1 MLHRLMNRFARRTLL
16 LALGTVAVGPA
27 FAQSPVPSGASV
39 EQVVTGFQ
47 FTEGPIWTADG
58 ALLFSDIPANR
69 IYRWA
74 GGDSVDVHRRPS
86 GHSNG
91 LAFSHQGHLLLA
103 QHDGRLS
110 RIAHDGTEETLAA
123 SYDGK
128 RLNSPN
134 DLTVAS
140 NGNVYFTDPPY
151 GVEEAQRELEF
162 SGVYRLDGSGE
173 LTLLADDFAR
183 PNGLAFSPDES
194 TLYVNDSQRGHIRA
208 FDVTADGR
216 ITNGREFAVLEGDA
230 PGAPD
235 GMVTDQSGRVYSTG
249 PGGIWIFDADGT
261 QLARIDVPE
270 RTTNV
275 AWGGSDRQTLYIT
288 TANSIYRIG
297 LEATG
302 LR

>member
-1 MLHRLMNRFARRTLL
+1 MLRSLMDRLVRCPLL
-16 LALGTVAVGPA
+16 LVASLLVAGPVLG
-27 FAQSPVPSGASV
+27 QSPVPQEASV

-58 ALLFSDIPANR
+58 ALLFSDIPANT

-103 QHDGRLS
+103 QHDGRVS
-110 RIAHDGTEETLAA
+110 RIADDGTETTLAA

-173 LTLLADDFAR
+173 LTLLVDDFAR

-194 TLYVNDSQRGHIRA
+194 TLYVNDSRRGHIRA
-208 FDVTADGR
+208 FDVTPDGH

-235 GMVTDQSGRVYSTG
+235 GMVTDRSGRVYSTG
-249 PGGIWIFDADGT
+249 PGGIWVFDADGT
-261 QLARIDVPE
+261 ELARIAVPE
-270 RTTNV
+270 RATNL
-275 AWGGSDRQTLYIT
+275 AWGGPDGQTLYIT
-288 TANSIYRIG
+288 TANSIYRIRLDARG
-297 LEATG
+297 Q
-302 LR
+302 